1 MKEIQ
6 SLIDYLKIIC
16 NRPFIADTSDYVGA
30 WYLAEMNEAVKEFM
44 ANSDFFPGKE
54 PKIDFPSVELET
66 FVSQYYEYLY
76 GYVYKRKSEAELS
89 SDSKNSL
96 AFFYRGVSNNRHPI
110 TSGIYRSNERHEEN
124 YYFNEISVRCPE
136 AFRTLNNLEKL
147 TYMQHYGCPTRL
159 LDITSNPL
167 VALYFACMGNADKDG
182 IVYIF
187 SINANEVLY
196 ADSDRIQMLSKF
208 AEFPKR
214 EQQQLRL
221 LAYYYILKGKFPQQS
236 NGKYRYPILERYH
249 HSIKRYNGAFER
261 EIVPFDMLKP
271 QFVQPN
277 KDNPRIL
284 KQDGAFIVSG
294 LDENDT
300 ESDMKIR
307 KYLACEVIVPHS
319 VKGTI
324 LKELEYVGI
333 NQATLFPEVD
343 KVAEYLR
350 SRN

>member
-6 SLIDYLKIIC
+6 RLIDYLKIIC
-16 NRPFIADTSDYVGA
+16 NRPFIADTSEYPDNR
-30 WYLAEMNEAVKEFM
+30 YLADMNEVVKEFM
-44 ANSDFFPGKE
+44 ANSDFFSDKE
-54 PKIDFPSVELET
+54 PKMDFPSKELAT

-76 GYVYKRKSEAELS
+76 SYVYRRKNEVELNR
-89 SDSKNSL
+89 DSKNPL
-96 AFFYRGVSNNRHPI
+96 AFFYRGVSNSRHPI

-136 AFRTLNNLEKL
+136 AFRALNNLEKL

-167 VALYFACMGNADKDG
+167 VALYFACLGNEDKDG

-187 SINANEVLY
+187 RVNANEVLY

-236 NGKYRYPILERYH
+236 NGKYRYPILERYY

-307 KYLACEVIVPHS
+307 KYLVCEVIVPHS

>member
-16 NRPFIADTSDYVGA
+16 DRPFIADISDNVDNR
-30 WYLAEMNEAVKEFM
+30 YLAKMNEAVKEFI
-44 ANSDFFPGKE
+44 AKNGFPSDKE
-54 PKIDFPSVELET
+54 PKMDFPSEELAAY
-66 FVSQYYEYLY
+66 VSQYHEYLY
-76 GYVYKRKSEAELS
+76 SCVYRRKCEAELN
-89 SDSKNSL
+89 SDSKIPL
-96 AFFYRGVSNNRHPI
+96 AFFYRGVSNRRYPI
-110 TSGIYRSNERHEEN
+110 TSGIYRSDERHEEN
-124 YYFNEISVRCPE
+124 YYFNEIGVRCPE
-136 AFRTLNNLEKL
+136 AFRTLSNLEKL

-167 VALYFACMGNADKDG
+167 VALYFACLGNENKDG
-182 IVYIF
+182 IVYVF
-187 SINANEVLY
+187 SVNANEVLY

-208 AEFPKR
+208 AEFPNRDQK
-214 EQQQLRL
+214 QLRL
-221 LAYYYILKGKFPQQS
+221 LAYRYILKDKFPQQS
-236 NGKYRYPILERYH
+236 NGKYRYSILERYYH
-249 HSIKRYNGAFER
+249 AIKRHNGAFER
-261 EIVPFDMLKP
+261 EIVPFE
-271 QFVQPN
+271 
-277 KDNPRIL
+277 IL

-307 KYLACEVIVPHS
+307 KHLACEVIVPHS
-319 VKGTI
+319 IKGTI

>member
-6 SLIDYLKIIC
+6 RLIDYLKIIC
-16 NRPFIADTSDYVGA
+16 NRPFIADTSEYPDNR
-30 WYLAEMNEAVKEFM
+30 YLADMNEVVKEFM
-44 ANSDFFPGKE
+44 ANSDSFSDKE
-54 PKIDFPSVELET
+54 PKMDFPSKELAT

-76 GYVYKRKSEAELS
+76 SYVYRRKNEVELNR
-89 SDSKNSL
+89 DSKNPL
-96 AFFYRGVSNNRHPI
+96 AFFYRGVSNSRHPI
-110 TSGIYRSNERHEEN
+110 TSGIYRINERHEEN

-136 AFRTLNNLEKL
+136 AFRALNNLEKL

-167 VALYFACMGNADKDG
+167 VALYFACLGNEDKDG

-187 SINANEVLY
+187 SVNANEVLY

-208 AEFPKR
+208 AEFPKS

-236 NGKYRYPILERYH
+236 NGKYRYPILERYY

>member
-16 NRPFIADTSDYVGA
+16 NRPFIADTSEYPDNR
-30 WYLAEMNEAVKEFM
+30 YLADMNEVVKEFM
-44 ANSDFFPGKE
+44 ANSDSFSDKE
-54 PKIDFPSVELET
+54 PKMDFPSKELAT

-76 GYVYKRKSEAELS
+76 SYVYRRKNEVELNR
-89 SDSKNSL
+89 DSKNPL
-96 AFFYRGVSNNRHPI
+96 AFFYRGVSNSRHPI

-136 AFRTLNNLEKL
+136 AFRALNNLEKL

-167 VALYFACMGNADKDG
+167 VALYFACLGNEDKDG

-187 SINANEVLY
+187 SVNANEVLY

-208 AEFPKR
+208 AEFPKS

-236 NGKYRYPILERYH
+236 NGKYRYPILERYY

>member
-16 NRPFIADTSDYVGA
+16 NRPFIADTSEYPDNR
-30 WYLAEMNEAVKEFM
+30 YLADMNEVVKEFM
-44 ANSDFFPGKE
+44 ANSDFFSDKE
-54 PKIDFPSVELET
+54 PKMDFPSKELAT

-76 GYVYKRKSEAELS
+76 SYVYRRKNEVELNR
-89 SDSKNSL
+89 DSKNPL
-96 AFFYRGVSNNRHPI
+96 AFFYRGVSNSRHPI

-136 AFRTLNNLEKL
+136 AFRALNNLEKL

-167 VALYFACMGNADKDG
+167 VALYFACLGNEDKDG

-187 SINANEVLY
+187 SVNANEVLY

-208 AEFPKR
+208 AEFPKS

-236 NGKYRYPILERYH
+236 NGKYRYPILERYY

-261 EIVPFDMLKP
+261 EIVPFDMLNP